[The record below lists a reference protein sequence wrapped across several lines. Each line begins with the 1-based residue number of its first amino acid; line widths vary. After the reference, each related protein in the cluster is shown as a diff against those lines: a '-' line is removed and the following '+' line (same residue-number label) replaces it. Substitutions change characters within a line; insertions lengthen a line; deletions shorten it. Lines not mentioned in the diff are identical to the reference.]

1 MPSAKRLLDHPIITP
16 KTHPSIGRN
25 IQGPSLIQVPDWV
38 VNPLGSYYLYFADHK
53 GSYIRLAYANELT
66 GPWLIYEPGS
76 LHLCNSLFPKD
87 PPVAPR
93 KATTDFEIAYSP
105 SVDRSHS
112 FHTDASTPHIAS
124 PDVHVDD
131 KSKLIVMYFHGLE
144 SYAKQTTRV
153 ATSTD
158 GVNFTVLPEIL
169 GNSYFRVFQYDTWSY
184 ALAMPGQLYRSHDGL
199 HGFERGPML
208 FNPNMRHSAVFIL
221 NSTLQVFWTEVGNT
235 PETIL
240 YSTIKLSTDWMN
252 WKESSP
258 VEILRPEF
266 SWEGADAPLAP
277 SVRSTAYGHVNQL
290 RDPAVYVENGRI
302 YLLYAVAGESGIAI
316 AQLNMSS

>member
-16 KTHPSIGRN
+16 KMHPSIGRN
-25 IQGPSLIQVPDWV
+25 IQGPSLIQVPNWV
-38 VNPLGSYYLYFADHK
+38 VNPLGRYYLYFADHK
-53 GSYIRLAYANELT
+53 GSFIRLAYANELT
-66 GPWLIYEPGS
+66 GPWLVYEPGS
-76 LHLCNSLFPKD
+76 LHLCNSLFLTE

-93 KATTDFEIAYSP
+93 KVITDFELAYSP
-105 SVDRSHS
+105 SVNRSHS

-131 KSKLIVMYFHGLE
+131 RSKRIVMYFHGLE

-158 GVNFTVLPEIL
+158 GVNFTVLPEVL
-169 GNSYFRVFQYDTWSY
+169 GNSYFRVFQHDTWSY

-240 YSTIKLSTDWMN
+240 YSTIKLSPDWMN

-258 VEILRPEF
+258 VEILRPKF

-290 RDPAVYVENGRI
+290 RDPAVYVENEGV

-316 AQLNMSS
+316 AKLNMCS